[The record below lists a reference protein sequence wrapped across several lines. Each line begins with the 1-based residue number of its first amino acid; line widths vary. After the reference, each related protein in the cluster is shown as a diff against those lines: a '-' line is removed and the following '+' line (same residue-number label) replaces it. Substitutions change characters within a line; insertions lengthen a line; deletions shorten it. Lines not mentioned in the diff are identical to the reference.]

1 MSVSI
6 DRLKPAYSANP
17 KLPPPTVQ
25 PHDQAPHPHAQ
36 ATRVDD
42 NAGGET
48 ISDTQSNTRSGKTIK
63 RPIRCRTIL
72 SARSF

>member
-6 DRLKPAYSANP
+6 DRLEPAYTANP

-25 PHDQAPHPHAQ
+25 PHSQ